1 MKNLILSLLLA
12 FSGFQMSAQSKI
24 NSADFGYYYIFNN
37 RLFDIRT
44 NKPIFPN
51 LNFQGDLQYN
61 PLEKRLYHLHSQ
73 IQKFDESG
81 KMLNTIETNYATLS
95 MDLKTAVY
103 SKDGDVWTA
112 KVDANTGKLTAGTK
126 VTQLGIFNDYIPVI
140 NWYENV
146 LLVLAPDNNIY
157 LLSLSDGQMKKMPI
171 DLRMLKLERQNIF
184 PNAYRSYWSPTKRYV
199 LVLNNT
205 NTGISTKDCVID
217 MKAMALVP
225 FTSQITPNEPGYDTQ
240 PIQYWVC
247 DSIALLYSG
256 NNVYNQGGKF
266 YWFNVNKMATEL
278 AFYVPKEFNNSWA
291 ANLSSDNL
299 GRISKCL
306 SANFSY
312 LLLPLNQQPN
322 TNDLWFSIYSL
333 KNSSYAKTSTP
344 LSNYYL
350 FGTPNYYEWVTDS
363 SFLFRQNGDITT
375 QGTWLYNVKSNEKKK
390 ISTYLLDKA
399 IALPKAGKFL
409 FIANQLLYSAN
420 FDGSDIKQVSPE
432 KSPQFILRE
441 FTPGIQERAIPVHIS
456 KIFSKSVNPLPSI
469 PIGRYVFISNKT
481 DTNLRINVENGLAAG
496 QRKDGD
502 WSAQWTLKPVPNS
515 NYFWIEN
522 RWKTGERLHI
532 ESGILKSE
540 KIKDDAWSA
549 NWELIQVGDSFYIQ
563 NRWKKDHKIHLE
575 NGKIECSAVSS
586 NAKTALWKLKVVD

>member
-1 MKNLILSLLLA
+1 M
-12 FSGFQMSAQSKI
+12 
-24 NSADFGYYYIFNN
+24 
-37 RLFDIRT
+37 
-44 NKPIFPN
+44 
-51 LNFQGDLQYN
+51 
-61 PLEKRLYHLHSQ
+61 LH
-73 IQKFDESG
+73 I
-81 KMLNTIETNYATLS
+81 IETNYATLS

-112 KVDANTGKLTAGTK
+112 KVDANTGKLSAGTK
-126 VTQLGIFNDYIPVI
+126 VTQLGIFNDYLPVI
-140 NWYENV
+140 NWYENA
-146 LLVLAPDNNIY
+146 LLILAPDNNIY
-157 LLSLSDGQMKKMPI
+157 ILNLSDGQMKKMPI
-171 DLRMLKLERQNIF
+171 DLRMLKLEKQNIF

-199 LVLNNT
+199 LILNNT
-205 NTGISTKDCVID
+205 NTGNSTKDCVID
-217 MKAMALVP
+217 MKTMTLSS
-225 FTSQITPNEPGYDTQ
+225 FTSQITPNEPGYNTQ

-256 NNVYNQGGKF
+256 NNVHNQGGKF
-266 YWFNVNKMATEL
+266 YWFNVNKMTTEL

-291 ANLSSDNL
+291 VNLSADNI
-299 GRISKCL
+299 GRVTKAFST
-306 SANFSY
+306 NFSY
-312 LLLPLNQQPN
+312 LLLPLNQQVN
-322 TNDLWFSIYSL
+322 TNDLWFSIYNL
-333 KNSSYAKTSTP
+333 KNSSYNKTSVP

-420 FDGSDIKQVSPE
+420 FDGSELKQISTE
-432 KSPQFILRE
+432 KSPQFVLRE
-441 FTPGIQERAIPVHIS
+441 FTPGIQERVVPVHIS
-456 KIFSKSVNPLPSI
+456 NIFSKTSNSHLSI
-469 PIGRYVFISNKT
+469 PIGKYVFISNKT
-481 DTNLRINVENGLAAG
+481 DVNLRINVESGLTTS

-502 WSAQWTLKPVPNS
+502 WSAHWTLKPVPNT

-532 ESGILKSE
+532 ESGVLKSE

-549 NWELIQVGDSFYIQ
+549 NWELIQSGDCFYIQ
-563 NRWKKDHKIHLE
+563 NRWKKDQKIHLE
-575 NGKIECSAVSS
+575 SGKIECSAVAS
-586 NAKTALWKLKVVD
+586 NAKTALWQLKVVD